1 MSYTIVTVAQRPEL
15 EAQAI
20 DLACQVW
27 PEFMLHADA
36 GARYWR
42 SLFTAFSE
50 FQFALCDEVEGVVAT
65 GNTIPILWDGTAEGL
80 PAGWDAVLERGVHD
94 REQGRRPT
102 VLCALSAVVAP
113 THRGRGLSSEVV
125 RAMRSIAQKH
135 GLGALIAPVR
145 PNLKS
150 RYPLT
155 PMERYI
161 GWKGADGLP
170 FDPWIR
176 VHWRMGAEILRPAP
190 RSMVITGTVADWE
203 AWTGLCF
210 PESGDYVVP
219 GALQPVRIDRER
231 DQGRYEE
238 PNVWMRH
245 AISGE
250 G

>member
-1 MSYTIVTVAQRPEL
+1 MSYTIVTVARRPEL

-42 SLFTAFSE
+42 SLSTVFSE

-125 RAMRSIAQKH
+125 RAMRSIAQQH
-135 GLGALIAPVR
+135 ELGALIAPVR

-190 RSMVITGTVADWE
+190 RSMVITGAVADWE

-245 AISGE
+245 AVGAP
-250 G
+250 